1 MPGALRFHSS
11 AACATNCTV
20 SASSHLPGR
29 RQAAG
34 CLLGLLAGSPLAR
47 AQQPEFDRVPPL
59 DELVNVFEF
68 DGVCKLR
75 ATREAYDYVSGG
87 ADDEVTLRRN
97 RQALSKITFRPRML
111 SDVSQIDLSTTLFG
125 QKLPHPILVAPTG
138 THSRLHPEGELA
150 TVRGASRAGAVMVV
164 SSSSSFPID
173 QIARAATVPLWF
185 QLYAGPDKEGTFE
198 RVARALEHGCKTVCF
213 TVDVPYFPHRE
224 RDLRNRLIR
233 PEMEGERRRRA
244 AGSPGFRYRLPPRFT
259 SELTWPFV
267 TELADF
273 AKAPVLI
280 KGILTAEDAR
290 LAVEHGAA
298 GIVVSNH
305 GGRYLDSAPATIAV
319 LPEIVSSVGG
329 RIPVLIDGGF
339 RRGADIL
346 KALAL
351 GAKAVLLGRPPL
363 WGLGAYGEAGVTR
376 ILQLLETELALA
388 MGLAGRSNL
397 GSLDPSLVR
406 IEN

>member
-259 SELTWPFV
+259 F
-267 TELADF
+267 
-273 AKAPVLI
+273 
-280 KGILTAEDAR
+280 
-290 LAVEHGAA
+290 EHGAA